1 MMTTSVAPRIRV
13 EIANGIR
20 KGEKF
25 ITELSGC
32 ERVRD
37 FVSMKLCKNEY
48 LRGKE
53 VKVYLDEYELLGDT
67 SVDVLGHE
75 DKIFVVVCDDE
86 GDEMEEEEEVDD
98 GFARVRAELEKREE
112 EKKKKKKKKKKKTTL
127 NMKKET
133 NNRGTR
139 IVNQQ
144 HERKQKKHNLEHSLR
159 MAPTMVTMKKVQ
171 KKMAT
176 VPSKKDERPRLAAQV
191 VYASSSEED
200 DDDGDSHGLE
210 ELSSDEDGGDPEFFV
225 RNVGVQKSS
234 RSSRKNGTPNSKEK
248 RAELPKK
255 KNWQSRLL
263 RNAEK
268 PDWMC
273 RGAGFTWS
281 CTEKKAPGKS
291 VCEKHSRMPKWSKA
305 PVAPPPP
312 PAKKAG
318 KTLEKL
324 ENARKA
330 AASSALTCEKC
341 GKVCKGQGPLTMH
354 VRSCKG
360 SDSSIAASPA
370 ADETK
375 KGGQPPLLRGKR
387 VPIKLLRKCARNGGV
402 KSILAELVVNYRIGA
417 RSNVP
422 VTAMVPA
429 QTPVATAIAPI
440 LASVADADKKLSDVM
455 AIAKKKA
462 EDTKKRLEHEL
473 RVERE
478 KLEKARE
485 KLEKAQKEEL
495 EERKR
500 LEALKSK
507 AEIERL
513 EAARKMEEEKE
524 KQKAEEERRVAA
536 EEEAKR
542 VERVRVEEA
551 LKMKAEQEKKAAAER
566 EKVEAA
572 RQKQIE
578 EARLEAARKME
589 EEKEKQKAEEERR
602 VAAEEEA
609 KRVERVRVEEA
620 LKMKAEQEKK
630 AAAEREKVEAARQKQ
645 IEEARLEAAIK
656 MKEEKEKQK
665 AEEER
670 RVAAEEEAKRVERV
684 RVEEALKMKAEQE
697 KKAAAEREKVEAAR
711 QKQIEEARLEAA
723 RKMEEEVR
731 LQAAKK
737 KMAEEEE
744 KRRQEE
750 HEKLE
755 KEKKVNDE
763 ARRGRSKDATV
774 ERQEKEVEEVTP
786 LMKSSIVL
794 KPGEVACGAPTNK
807 QVMCPYPAKTCPWHI
822 HGDGDDKDDQV
833 HHNRR
838 HLLTSGDIGPSLK
851 GKWISVLWPDTGEWF
866 DGEILNM
873 NNSTAKLWYPA
884 DDLDDATLGER
895 EDINLEEAIEGNEIS
910 WPLVARKPLTLQAKL
925 VDETSSLDILRDYIT
940 SCGGKLEGNWSV
952 QVKVRQ
958 SGQSALTGH
967 VDHYFFSPEG
977 KKYRSKVEVARA
989 LNVPKLPKSAKKR
1002 KVVYNKDDDIGTPPP
1017 KNRKETHSQRLS
1029 DKTAAAAAAAAA
1041 AATTAATPYGYGS
1054 PEASPDYFLQR
1065 SFDGENET
1073 NLSDSFL
1080 TNTTNINTIITDAI
1094 TNVDEKINQQQGGE
1108 YNNRNTTDRDD
1119 NASSP
1124 LPPLFKNKS
1133 GERMELTVHQND
1145 GWM

>member
-1 MMTTSVAPRIRV
+1 MSCFLNMVTSSDVIVPRREEQQHQHHHHQYYNGGEYGGAMMTTSVAPRIRV

-273 RGAGFTWS
+273 RGAGFKWS

-440 LASVADADKKLSDVM
+440 LASVADADKKLSDLM

-524 KQKAEEERRVAA
+524 KRKAEEERRVAA
-536 EEEAKR
+536 EA
-542 VERVRVEEA
+542 
-551 LKMKAEQEKKAAAER
+551 
-566 EKVEAA
+566 
-572 RQKQIE
+572 
-578 EARLEAARKME
+578 
-589 EEKEKQKAEEERR
+589 
-602 VAAEEEA
+602 
-609 KRVERVRVEEA
+609 
-620 LKMKAEQEKK
+620 
-630 AAAEREKVEAARQKQ
+630 
-645 IEEARLEAAIK
+645 
-656 MKEEKEKQK
+656 
-665 AEEER
+665 
-670 RVAAEEEAKRVERV
+670 EAKRVERV

-1041 AATTAATPYGYGS
+1041 ATTAATPYGYGS

-1094 TNVDEKINQQQGGE
+1094 TNVDEKIHQQQGEE

-1119 NASSP
+1119 SASSP

>member
-112 EKKKKKKKKKKKTTL
+112 EKKKEKKKKKKKTTL
-127 NMKKET
+127 KLKKET

-462 EDTKKRLEHEL
+462 EDTKKCLEHEL
-473 RVERE
+473 RVEGE
-478 KLEKARE
+478 KLEKA
-485 KLEKAQKEEL
+485 KKEEL

-536 EEEAKR
+536 EA
-542 VERVRVEEA
+542 
-551 LKMKAEQEKKAAAER
+551 
-566 EKVEAA
+566 
-572 RQKQIE
+572 
-578 EARLEAARKME
+578 
-589 EEKEKQKAEEERR
+589 
-602 VAAEEEA
+602 
-609 KRVERVRVEEA
+609 
-620 LKMKAEQEKK
+620 
-630 AAAEREKVEAARQKQ
+630 
-645 IEEARLEAAIK
+645 
-656 MKEEKEKQK
+656 
-665 AEEER
+665 
-670 RVAAEEEAKRVERV
+670 EAKRVERV

-833 HHNRR
+833 HQNRR

-1002 KVVYNKDDDIGTPPP
+1002 KVVYNKDNDIGTPPP

-1029 DKTAAAAAAAAA
+1029 DKTAAAAAAAA

>member
-112 EKKKKKKKKKKKTTL
+112 EKKKEKKKKKKKKTTL
-127 NMKKET
+127 KLKKET

-234 RSSRKNGTPNSKEK
+234 RSLRKNGTPNSKEK

-273 RGAGFTWS
+273 RGAGFKWS

-473 RVERE
+473 RVEGE
-478 KLEKARE
+478 KLEKA
-485 KLEKAQKEEL
+485 KKEEL

-500 LEALKSK
+500 LEELKSK

-524 KQKAEEERRVAA
+524 KRKAEEERRVAA
-536 EEEAKR
+536 EA
-542 VERVRVEEA
+542 
-551 LKMKAEQEKKAAAER
+551 
-566 EKVEAA
+566 
-572 RQKQIE
+572 
-578 EARLEAARKME
+578 
-589 EEKEKQKAEEERR
+589 
-602 VAAEEEA
+602 
-609 KRVERVRVEEA
+609 
-620 LKMKAEQEKK
+620 
-630 AAAEREKVEAARQKQ
+630 
-645 IEEARLEAAIK
+645 
-656 MKEEKEKQK
+656 
-665 AEEER
+665 
-670 RVAAEEEAKRVERV
+670 EAKRVERV

-744 KRRQEE
+744 KRRHEE

-1029 DKTAAAAAAAAA
+1029 DKTAAVA

-1065 SFDGENET
+1065 SFDGET

>member
-1 MMTTSVAPRIRV
+1 MSCFLNMVTSSDVIVPRREEQQHQHHHHQYYNGGEYGGAMMTTSVAPRIRV

-112 EKKKKKKKKKKKTTL
+112 EKKKEKKKKKKKTTL

-234 RSSRKNGTPNSKEK
+234 RSLRKNGTPNSKEK

-273 RGAGFTWS
+273 RGAGFKWS

-440 LASVADADKKLSDVM
+440 LASVADADKKLSDLM

-473 RVERE
+473 RVEGE

-485 KLEKAQKEEL
+485 KLEKAKKEEL

-524 KQKAEEERRVAA
+524 KRKAEEERRVAA
-536 EEEAKR
+536 EA
-542 VERVRVEEA
+542 
-551 LKMKAEQEKKAAAER
+551 
-566 EKVEAA
+566 
-572 RQKQIE
+572 
-578 EARLEAARKME
+578 
-589 EEKEKQKAEEERR
+589 
-602 VAAEEEA
+602 
-609 KRVERVRVEEA
+609 
-620 LKMKAEQEKK
+620 
-630 AAAEREKVEAARQKQ
+630 
-645 IEEARLEAAIK
+645 
-656 MKEEKEKQK
+656 
-665 AEEER
+665 
-670 RVAAEEEAKRVERV
+670 EAKRVERV

-884 DDLDDATLGER
+884 DDIDDATLGER

-1029 DKTAAAAAAAAA
+1029 DKTAAAAVA

-1094 TNVDEKINQQQGGE
+1094 TNVDEKIHQQQGEE

>member
-1 MMTTSVAPRIRV
+1 MIIENDDKMMMMMKRVIFKVLCLPQKKQQKRQRKDKNASLKNCFLREERERKYEKRKDSKNSTKINISLDFNKMSCFLNMVTSSDVIVPRREEQQHQQHHHQYYNGGEYGGAMMTTSVAPRIRV

-112 EKKKKKKKKKKKTTL
+112 EKKKEKKKKKKKTTSKL
-127 NMKKET
+127 KKET

-234 RSSRKNGTPNSKEK
+234 RSLRKNGTPNSKEK

-273 RGAGFTWS
+273 RGAGFKWS

-440 LASVADADKKLSDVM
+440 LASVADADKKLSDLM

-473 RVERE
+473 RVEGE
-478 KLEKARE
+478 KLEKA
-485 KLEKAQKEEL
+485 KKEEL

-524 KQKAEEERRVAA
+524 KRKAEEERRVAA
-536 EEEAKR
+536 EA
-542 VERVRVEEA
+542 
-551 LKMKAEQEKKAAAER
+551 
-566 EKVEAA
+566 
-572 RQKQIE
+572 
-578 EARLEAARKME
+578 
-589 EEKEKQKAEEERR
+589 
-602 VAAEEEA
+602 
-609 KRVERVRVEEA
+609 
-620 LKMKAEQEKK
+620 
-630 AAAEREKVEAARQKQ
+630 
-645 IEEARLEAAIK
+645 
-656 MKEEKEKQK
+656 
-665 AEEER
+665 
-670 RVAAEEEAKRVERV
+670 EAKRVERV

-744 KRRQEE
+744 KRRHEE

-807 QVMCPYPAKTCPWHI
+807 QVMCPYPAKSCPWHI

-1029 DKTAAAAAAAAA
+1029 DKTASVA

>member
-1 MMTTSVAPRIRV
+1 MVTSSDVIVPRREEQQHQQHHHQYYNGGEYGGAMMTTSVAPRIRV

-25 ITELSGC
+25 ITELNGC

-112 EKKKKKKKKKKKTTL
+112 EKKKEKKKKKKKTTL

-144 HERKQKKHNLEHSLR
+144 HERKQKKNNLEHSLR

-234 RSSRKNGTPNSKEK
+234 RSLRKNGTPNSKEK

-273 RGAGFTWS
+273 RGAGFKWS

-429 QTPVATAIAPI
+429 QTRVATAIAPI
-440 LASVADADKKLSDVM
+440 LASVADADKKLSDLM

-473 RVERE
+473 RVEGE

-485 KLEKAQKEEL
+485 KLEKAKKEEL

-524 KQKAEEERRVAA
+524 KRKAEEERRVAA
-536 EEEAKR
+536 EA
-542 VERVRVEEA
+542 
-551 LKMKAEQEKKAAAER
+551 
-566 EKVEAA
+566 
-572 RQKQIE
+572 
-578 EARLEAARKME
+578 
-589 EEKEKQKAEEERR
+589 
-602 VAAEEEA
+602 
-609 KRVERVRVEEA
+609 
-620 LKMKAEQEKK
+620 
-630 AAAEREKVEAARQKQ
+630 
-645 IEEARLEAAIK
+645 
-656 MKEEKEKQK
+656 
-665 AEEER
+665 
-670 RVAAEEEAKRVERV
+670 EAKRVERV

-1029 DKTAAAAAAAAA
+1029 DKTAAAAVA

-1094 TNVDEKINQQQGGE
+1094 TNVDEKRNQQQGGE

>member
-112 EKKKKKKKKKKKTTL
+112 EKKKEKKKKKKKKTTL
-127 NMKKET
+127 KLKKET

-234 RSSRKNGTPNSKEK
+234 RSLRKNGTPNSKEK

-273 RGAGFTWS
+273 RGAGFKWS

-440 LASVADADKKLSDVM
+440 LASIADADKKLSDVM

-473 RVERE
+473 RVEGE
-478 KLEKARE
+478 KLEKA
-485 KLEKAQKEEL
+485 KKEEL

-524 KQKAEEERRVAA
+524 KRKAEEERRVAA
-536 EEEAKR
+536 EAEAKR
-542 VERVRVEEA
+542 VERA
-551 LKMKAEQEKKAAAER
+551 
-566 EKVEAA
+566 
-572 RQKQIE
+572 
-578 EARLEAARKME
+578 
-589 EEKEKQKAEEERR
+589 
-602 VAAEEEA
+602 
-609 KRVERVRVEEA
+609 
-620 LKMKAEQEKK
+620 
-630 AAAEREKVEAARQKQ
+630 
-645 IEEARLEAAIK
+645 
-656 MKEEKEKQK
+656 
-665 AEEER
+665 
-670 RVAAEEEAKRVERV
+670 

-744 KRRQEE
+744 KRRHEE

-807 QVMCPYPAKTCPWHI
+807 QVMCPHPAKTCPWHI

-1029 DKTAAAAAAAAA
+1029 DKTAAVA

-1065 SFDGENET
+1065 SFDGET

>member
-1 MMTTSVAPRIRV
+1 MSCFLNMVTSSDVIVPRREEQQHQQHHHQYYNGGEYGGAMMTTSVAPRIRV

-112 EKKKKKKKKKKKTTL
+112 EKKKEKKKKKKKTTL

-144 HERKQKKHNLEHSLR
+144 HERKQKKNNLEHSLR

-234 RSSRKNGTPNSKEK
+234 RSLRKNGTPNSKEK

-524 KQKAEEERRVAA
+524 KRKAEEERRVAA
-536 EEEAKR
+536 EA
-542 VERVRVEEA
+542 
-551 LKMKAEQEKKAAAER
+551 
-566 EKVEAA
+566 
-572 RQKQIE
+572 
-578 EARLEAARKME
+578 
-589 EEKEKQKAEEERR
+589 
-602 VAAEEEA
+602 
-609 KRVERVRVEEA
+609 
-620 LKMKAEQEKK
+620 
-630 AAAEREKVEAARQKQ
+630 
-645 IEEARLEAAIK
+645 
-656 MKEEKEKQK
+656 
-665 AEEER
+665 
-670 RVAAEEEAKRVERV
+670 EAKRVERV

-1094 TNVDEKINQQQGGE
+1094 TNVDEKIHQQQGEE

>member
-112 EKKKKKKKKKKKTTL
+112 EKKKEKKKKKKKKTTL
-127 NMKKET
+127 KLKKET

-387 VPIKLLRKCARNGGV
+387 VPIKLLRKCARNCGV

-473 RVERE
+473 RVEGE
-478 KLEKARE
+478 KLEKA
-485 KLEKAQKEEL
+485 KKEEL

-500 LEALKSK
+500 LEELKSK

-524 KQKAEEERRVAA
+524 KRKAEEERRVAA
-536 EEEAKR
+536 EAEAKR

-589 EEKEKQKAEEERR
+589 EEKEKRKAEEERR
-602 VAAEEEA
+602 VAAEA
-609 KRVERVRVEEA
+609 G
-620 LKMKAEQEKK
+620 
-630 AAAEREKVEAARQKQ
+630 
-645 IEEARLEAAIK
+645 
-656 MKEEKEKQK
+656 
-665 AEEER
+665 
-670 RVAAEEEAKRVERV
+670 AKRVERV

-744 KRRQEE
+744 KRRHEE

-1029 DKTAAAAAAAAA
+1029 DKTAAVA

-1065 SFDGENET
+1065 SFDGET

>member
-1 MMTTSVAPRIRV
+1 MVTSSDVIVPRREEHQQYQHQQYSYNGDYGGAMMTTSVAPRIRV

-25 ITELSGC
+25 ITEVSGC

-48 LRGKE
+48 LRGRE

-75 DKIFVVVCDDE
+75 DKIFVVVCDED
-86 GDEMEEEEEVDD
+86 DEMEEEEEVDD
-98 GFARVRAELEKREE
+98 GFARIRAELEKREE
-112 EKKKKKKKKKKKTTL
+112 EKKKQKKKKKKKQKKTILTL
-127 NMKKET
+127 KKET
-133 NNRGTR
+133 DNRGTR

-159 MAPTMVTMKKVQ
+159 MAPTTMVTMKKVQ

-210 ELSSDEDGGDPEFFV
+210 ELSSSSDEDGGDPAFFV

-234 RSSRKNGTPNSKEK
+234 RSLRKNGTPNSKEK
-248 RAELPKK
+248 IAESPKK
-255 KNWQSRLL
+255 KKWQSRLL

-273 RGAGFTWS
+273 RGAGSKWS
-281 CTEKKAPGKS
+281 CTEKKAPGKP

-305 PVAPPPP
+305 PV
-312 PAKKAG
+312 
-318 KTLEKL
+318 
-324 ENARKA
+324 
-330 AASSALTCEKC
+330 
-341 GKVCKGQGPLTMH
+341 CKGQGPLTMH
-354 VRSCKG
+354 VRSCKV
-360 SDSSIAASPA
+360 SDSSIAAPPA
-370 ADETK
+370 APATK
-375 KGGQPPLLRGKR
+375 EGEQPPLLRGKR

-417 RSNVP
+417 HSNVP
-422 VTAMVPA
+422 VTVMVPA
-429 QTPVATAIAPI
+429 QTPVATAPI
-440 LASVADADKKLSDVM
+440 LAPIADADKKLSDVM

-473 RVERE
+473 RVEGE
-478 KLEKARE
+478 KLEKA
-485 KLEKAQKEEL
+485 KKEEL

-524 KQKAEEERRVAA
+524 KRKAEEERRVAV

-566 EKVEAA
+566 EKVEAT
-572 RQKQIE
+572 
-578 EARLEAARKME
+578 
-589 EEKEKQKAEEERR
+589 
-602 VAAEEEA
+602 
-609 KRVERVRVEEA
+609 
-620 LKMKAEQEKK
+620 
-630 AAAEREKVEAARQKQ
+630 
-645 IEEARLEAAIK
+645 
-656 MKEEKEKQK
+656 
-665 AEEER
+665 
-670 RVAAEEEAKRVERV
+670 
-684 RVEEALKMKAEQE
+684 
-697 KKAAAEREKVEAAR
+697 R

-731 LQAAKK
+731 LEAAKK

-744 KRRQEE
+744 KRRQKE

-786 LMKSSIVL
+786 LKSSIVL
-794 KPGEVACGAPTNK
+794 KLGEVACGAPTNK
-807 QVMCPYPAKTCPWHI
+807 QVMCSYPAKTCPWHI
-822 HGDGDDKDDQV
+822 HGDADDKDDQV

-884 DDLDDATLGER
+884 DDLGDATLGER

-1002 KVVYNKDDDIGTPPP
+1002 KVVYNKDDDIGTP
-1017 KNRKETHSQRLS
+1017 LS
-1029 DKTAAAAAAAAA
+1029 DKTAAAAAVA
-1041 AATTAATPYGYGS
+1041 AATTAAAPYGYGS
-1054 PEASPDYFLQR
+1054 PEAFPDYFLQR

-1094 TNVDEKINQQQGGE
+1094 TNVDEKINQQQGEE
-1108 YNNRNTTDRDD
+1108 YNNRNNTDRDD

>member
-1 MMTTSVAPRIRV
+1 MVTSSDVIVPRREEQQHQQHHHQYYNGGEYGGAMMTTSVAPRIRV

-112 EKKKKKKKKKKKTTL
+112 EKKKEKKKKKKKKTTSKL
-127 NMKKET
+127 KKET

-234 RSSRKNGTPNSKEK
+234 RSLRKNGTPNSKEK

-255 KNWQSRLL
+255 KNWRSRLL

-273 RGAGFTWS
+273 RGAGFKWS

-440 LASVADADKKLSDVM
+440 LASVADADKKLSDLM

-473 RVERE
+473 RVEGE
-478 KLEKARE
+478 KLEKA
-485 KLEKAQKEEL
+485 KKEEL

-524 KQKAEEERRVAA
+524 KRKAEEERRVAA
-536 EEEAKR
+536 EA
-542 VERVRVEEA
+542 
-551 LKMKAEQEKKAAAER
+551 
-566 EKVEAA
+566 
-572 RQKQIE
+572 
-578 EARLEAARKME
+578 
-589 EEKEKQKAEEERR
+589 
-602 VAAEEEA
+602 
-609 KRVERVRVEEA
+609 
-620 LKMKAEQEKK
+620 
-630 AAAEREKVEAARQKQ
+630 
-645 IEEARLEAAIK
+645 
-656 MKEEKEKQK
+656 
-665 AEEER
+665 
-670 RVAAEEEAKRVERV
+670 EAKRVERV

-744 KRRQEE
+744 KRRHEE

-1029 DKTAAAAAAAAA
+1029 DKTASVA

>member
-1 MMTTSVAPRIRV
+1 MSCFLNMVTSSDVIVPRREEQQHQHHHHQYYNGGEYGGAMMTTSVAPRIRV

-25 ITELSGC
+25 ITELNGC

-112 EKKKKKKKKKKKTTL
+112 EKKKEKKKKKKKTTL

-234 RSSRKNGTPNSKEK
+234 RSLRKNGTPNSKEK

-273 RGAGFTWS
+273 RGAGFKWS

-440 LASVADADKKLSDVM
+440 LASVADADKKLSDLM

-473 RVERE
+473 RVEGE

-485 KLEKAQKEEL
+485 KLEKAKKEEL

-524 KQKAEEERRVAA
+524 KRKAEEERRVAA
-536 EEEAKR
+536 EA
-542 VERVRVEEA
+542 
-551 LKMKAEQEKKAAAER
+551 
-566 EKVEAA
+566 
-572 RQKQIE
+572 
-578 EARLEAARKME
+578 
-589 EEKEKQKAEEERR
+589 
-602 VAAEEEA
+602 
-609 KRVERVRVEEA
+609 
-620 LKMKAEQEKK
+620 
-630 AAAEREKVEAARQKQ
+630 
-645 IEEARLEAAIK
+645 
-656 MKEEKEKQK
+656 
-665 AEEER
+665 
-670 RVAAEEEAKRVERV
+670 EAKRVERV

-884 DDLDDATLGER
+884 DDIDDATLGER

-1041 AATTAATPYGYGS
+1041 ATTAATPYGYGS

-1094 TNVDEKINQQQGGE
+1094 TNVDEKIHQQQGEE

-1119 NASSP
+1119 SASSP

>member
-53 VKVYLDEYELLGDT
+53 VKVYLDEYALLGDT

-98 GFARVRAELEKREE
+98 SFASLRAELEKREE

-127 NMKKET
+127 KLKKET
-133 NNRGTR
+133 DNRGTR

-210 ELSSDEDGGDPEFFV
+210 ELSSDEDGGDPAFFV

-234 RSSRKNGTPNSKEK
+234 RSLRKNGTPNSKEK
-248 RAELPKK
+248 IAESPKK

-273 RGAGFTWS
+273 RGAGFKWS

-291 VCEKHSRMPKWSKA
+291 VCEKHSRMPRWSKV

-324 ENARKA
+324 ENARKV

-440 LASVADADKKLSDVM
+440 LASVADADKKLSDLM

-473 RVERE
+473 RVEGE
-478 KLEKARE
+478 KLEKA
-485 KLEKAQKEEL
+485 KKEEL

-542 VERVRVEEA
+542 VERVRV
-551 LKMKAEQEKKAAAER
+551 
-566 EKVEAA
+566 V
-572 RQKQIE
+572 
-578 EARLEAARKME
+578 
-589 EEKEKQKAEEERR
+589 
-602 VAAEEEA
+602 
-609 KRVERVRVEEA
+609 
-620 LKMKAEQEKK
+620 
-630 AAAEREKVEAARQKQ
+630 
-645 IEEARLEAAIK
+645 
-656 MKEEKEKQK
+656 
-665 AEEER
+665 
-670 RVAAEEEAKRVERV
+670 
-684 RVEEALKMKAEQE
+684 EALKMKAEQE

-1017 KNRKETHSQRLS
+1017 KYRKETHSQRLS
-1029 DKTAAAAAAAAA
+1029 DKTAAAAAAVA

>member
-1 MMTTSVAPRIRV
+1 MTTSVAPRIRV

-25 ITELSGC
+25 TTELSGC

-53 VKVYLDEYELLGDT
+53 VKVYLDEYEL
-67 SVDVLGHE
+67 LGHE

-112 EKKKKKKKKKKKTTL
+112 EKKKEKKKKKKKKTTL

-234 RSSRKNGTPNSKEK
+234 RSLRKNGTPNSKEK

-273 RGAGFTWS
+273 RGAGFKWS

-324 ENARKA
+324 ENARKV

-440 LASVADADKKLSDVM
+440 LASVADADKKLSDLM

-473 RVERE
+473 RVEGE
-478 KLEKARE
+478 KLEKA
-485 KLEKAQKEEL
+485 KKEEL

-536 EEEAKR
+536 EA
-542 VERVRVEEA
+542 
-551 LKMKAEQEKKAAAER
+551 
-566 EKVEAA
+566 
-572 RQKQIE
+572 
-578 EARLEAARKME
+578 
-589 EEKEKQKAEEERR
+589 
-602 VAAEEEA
+602 
-609 KRVERVRVEEA
+609 
-620 LKMKAEQEKK
+620 
-630 AAAEREKVEAARQKQ
+630 
-645 IEEARLEAAIK
+645 
-656 MKEEKEKQK
+656 
-665 AEEER
+665 
-670 RVAAEEEAKRVERV
+670 EAKRVERV

-1029 DKTAAAAAAAAA
+1029 DKTAAAAAAVA